1 MPKIPVTNKTV
12 KELERLSKDLEKD
25 FRGRTTANLK
35 SLTYDSMI
43 GFGISLVRSHFED
56 ESSKLRLDA
65 QLDKRSKNDLLSVL
79 RGKKSTAGDLR
90 REQTVI
96 RIAIERMRHLLDDQ
110 TFEIVSKLE
119 FEIMGILARK
129 IEQLEKL

>member
-1 MPKIPVTNKTV
+1 M
-12 KELERLSKDLEKD
+12 
-25 FRGRTTANLK
+25 RGRTNANLK

-43 GFGISLVRSHFED
+43 GFGILLVRSHFED
-56 ESSKLRLDA
+56 ESSKFRLDA
-65 QLDKRSKNDLLSVL
+65 QFGKGSKDNKMFLQ
-79 RGKKSTAGDLR
+79 GKKSTASDLR
-90 REQTVI
+90 REQTAT

-119 FEIMGILARK
+119 FEIMGILTRK